1 MNIDQ
6 RILIGSVIALVVA
19 LLPLPYA
26 YYMLLRVGMCGMLA
40 YLAYTASQSNQQ
52 GLTWVL
58 GITAVIYN
66 PFAPL
71 HLGREV
77 WTVIN
82 LGTIGLLFYVKSRVS
97 ISHLSGCSQ
106 EE

>member
-1 MNIDQ
+1 MMKV
-6 RILIGSVIALVVA
+6 RKELIVGSMIALGLA

-26 YYMLLRVGMCGMLA
+26 YYMLLRVGMCGVCA
-40 YLAYTASQSNQQ
+40 YLAYTASQSSEQS
-52 GLTWVL
+52 LAWAL

-77 WTVIN
+77 WTLIN
-82 LGTIGLLFYVKSRVS
+82 LATIALLFYVKSLAKDRKS
-97 ISHLSGCSQ
+97 LDEIH
-106 EE
+106 

>member
-6 RILIGSVIALVVA
+6 RILLGSMVALGVA

-26 YYMLLRVGMCGMLA
+26 YYMLLRVGVCGVFA
-40 YLAYTASQSNQQ
+40 YLAYTASQSNEQ
-52 GLTWVL
+52 GLAWVL
-58 GITAVIYN
+58 SITAVIYN

-77 WTVIN
+77 WTMIN
-82 LGTIGLLFYVKSRVS
+82 LFTIGLLFYVKSSVAKYQ
-97 ISHLSGCSQ
+97 LPD
-106 EE
+106 

>member
-1 MNIDQ
+1 MDWCDLKVDP
-6 RILIGSVIALVVA
+6 RLLTVSMIALGAA

-26 YYMLLRVGMCGMLA
+26 YYMLLRVGMCGFFA
-40 YLAYTASQSNQQ
+40 YLAYTASQSNEQ
-52 GLTWVL
+52 GLAWVL

-77 WTVIN
+77 WTVVN
-82 LGTIGLLFYVKSRVS
+82 LATIGLLLFIKGRVS
-97 ISHLSGCSQ
+97 LPK
-106 EE
+106 E

>member
-1 MNIDQ
+1 MNVDQ
-6 RILIGSVIALVVA
+6 RILVGSMVALGVA

-26 YYMLLRVGMCGMLA
+26 YYMLLRVGMCGVFA
-40 YLAYTASQSNQQ
+40 YLAYTASQSNEQ
-52 GLTWVL
+52 GLAWVL

-82 LGTIGLLFYVKSRVS
+82 LATIGLLFFVKARVS
-97 ISHLSGCSQ
+97 LPK
-106 EE
+106 E

>member
-1 MNIDQ
+1 LKTDQ
-6 RILIGSVIALVVA
+6 RILVVSTVALGVA

-26 YYMLLRVGMCGMLA
+26 YYMLLRVGICGVFA
-40 YLAYTASQSNQQ
+40 YLAYTASQSNKQ
-52 GLTWVL
+52 GLAWVL

-77 WTVIN
+77 WTMIN
-82 LGTIGLLFYVKSRVS
+82 LATIGLLFYVRSL
-97 ISHLSGCSQ
+97 SHDRQLSDD
-106 EE
+106 

>member
-1 MNIDQ
+1 M
-6 RILIGSVIALVVA
+6 IALGLA

-26 YYMLLRVGMCGMLA
+26 YYMLLRLGMCGVFA
-40 YLAYTASQSNQQ
+40 YLAFTAHQLNEQ
-52 GLTWVL
+52 GLAWVL

-77 WTVIN
+77 WTMVN
-82 LGTIGLLFYVKSRVS
+82 LATIGLLFYVRSLTRDRQ
-97 ISHLSGCSQ
+97 LPDD
-106 EE
+106 

>member
-6 RILIGSVIALVVA
+6 RILVGSIVALGVA

-26 YYMLLRVGMCGMLA
+26 YYMLLRVGMCGVFA
-40 YLAYTASQSNQQ
+40 YLAYTASQSNEQ
-52 GLTWVL
+52 GLVWVL

-82 LGTIGLLFYVKSRVS
+82 LATIGLLFFVKARVS
-97 ISHLSGCSQ
+97 LPK
-106 EE
+106 E

>member
-6 RILIGSVIALVVA
+6 RILVGSMVALGVA

-26 YYMLLRVGMCGMLA
+26 YYMLLRLGMCGVFA
-40 YLAYTASQSNQQ
+40 YLAYTASQSNEQ
-52 GLTWVL
+52 GLAWVL

-82 LGTIGLLFYVKSRVS
+82 LVTIGLLFYVKSLTKDRL
-97 ISHLSGCSQ
+97 LSD
-106 EE
+106 E

>member
-1 MNIDQ
+1 MNVDQ
-6 RILIGSVIALVVA
+6 RILVGALVALGVA

-26 YYMLLRVGMCGMLA
+26 YYMLLRVGMCGVFA
-40 YLAYTASQSNQQ
+40 YLAYTASQSNEQ
-52 GLTWVL
+52 GLAWVL

-82 LGTIGLLFYVKSRVS
+82 LATIGLLFVVKARVS
-97 ISHLSGCSQ
+97 LPK
-106 EE
+106 E

>member
-1 MNIDQ
+1 MEVKKEMIF
-6 RILIGSVIALVVA
+6 GSIIALVLA

-26 YYMLLRVGMCGMLA
+26 YYMFLRVGMCGVFA
-40 YLAYTASQSNQQ
+40 YLAYTASQSNEQ
-52 GLTWVL
+52 GLTWML

-82 LGTIGLLFYVKSRVS
+82 LATIGLLFFVKSRVS
-97 ISHLSGCSQ
+97 ISK
-106 EE
+106 E

>member
-6 RILIGSVIALVVA
+6 RILVGSMIVLGVA

-26 YYMLLRVGMCGMLA
+26 YYMLLRVGMCGVFA
-40 YLAYTASQSNQQ
+40 YLAYTAYQSNEQ

-82 LGTIGLLFYVKSRVS
+82 LVTIGVLFFVKSRVS
-97 ISHLSGCSQ
+97 VSK
-106 EE
+106 E

>member
-6 RILIGSVIALVVA
+6 RILIGSMIVLGVA

-26 YYMLLRVGMCGMLA
+26 YYMLLRVGMCGVFA
-40 YLAYTASQSNQQ
+40 YLAYTAHQSNEQ
-52 GLTWVL
+52 GLTWIL

-77 WTVIN
+77 WTVMNIV
-82 LGTIGLLFYVKSRVS
+82 TIGLLFFVKSRVS
-97 ISHLSGCSQ
+97 VSK
-106 EE
+106 E

>member
-1 MNIDQ
+1 M
-6 RILIGSVIALVVA
+6 GSMVALGLA

-26 YYMLLRVGMCGMLA
+26 YYMLLRVGMCGVFA
-40 YLAYTASQSNQQ
+40 YLAYTASQSNEQS
-52 GLTWVL
+52 LTWVL
-58 GITAVIYN
+58 GITALIYN

-82 LGTIGLLFYVKSRVS
+82 LVTIGLLFYVKSLVANNQ
-97 ISHLSGCSQ
+97 LQ
-106 EE
+106 D

>member
-1 MNIDQ
+1 MNIDK
-6 RILIGSVIALVVA
+6 RILVGSMIALMVA

-26 YYMLLRVGMCGMLA
+26 YYMLLRVGMCGILA
-40 YLAYTASQSNQQ
+40 YLAYAASQSNQQ

-66 PFAPL
+66 PFVPL
-71 HLGREV
+71 HLGREL
-77 WTVIN
+77 WTVVN
-82 LGTIGLLFYVKSRVS
+82 LATIGLLFYVKSRVS
-97 ISHLSGCSQ
+97 IPNLSGYSQ

>member
-1 MNIDQ
+1 MNVDQ
-6 RILIGSVIALVVA
+6 RVIVAAMIALGVA

-26 YYMLLRVGMCGMLA
+26 YYMLLRVGMCGILA

-52 GLTWVL
+52 SLTWIL
-58 GITAVIYN
+58 GIAAVIYN

-82 LGTIGLLFYVKSRVS
+82 LATIGLMFYVKSRVS
-97 ISHLSGCSQ
+97 APQLVGSSQ
-106 EE
+106 KE

>member
-1 MNIDQ
+1 M
-6 RILIGSVIALVVA
+6 GSMVALGLA

-26 YYMLLRVGMCGMLA
+26 YYMLLRVGMCGVFA
-40 YLAYTASQSNQQ
+40 YLAYTASQSNEQS
-52 GLTWVL
+52 LTWVL
-58 GITAVIYN
+58 GITALIYN

-82 LGTIGLLFYVKSRVS
+82 LVTIALLFYVKSLVANNQ
-97 ISHLSGCSQ
+97 LQ
-106 EE
+106 D